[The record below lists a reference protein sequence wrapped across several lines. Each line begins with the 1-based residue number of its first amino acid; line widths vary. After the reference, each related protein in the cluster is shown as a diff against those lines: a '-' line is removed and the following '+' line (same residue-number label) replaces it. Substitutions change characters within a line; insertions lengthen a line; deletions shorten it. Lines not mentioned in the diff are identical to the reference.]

1 MRRLGRCSQSLTDDI
16 SECVFSS
23 VRPEDEDEIKVA
35 IQQQQQQQQ
44 QQYGW
49 KIPLLALFCLVLFA
63 GFLTFLQPEVVVGRE
78 RSINTLKVTEEA
90 SSVRRRRPARV
101 TAKKSILSLEQ
112 QQEEKEMIK
121 ALNDKEK
128 AAVPEG
134 EEEEEAIYGGVWRFF
149 TTELELELE
158 L

>member
-35 IQQQQQQQQ
+35 IQQQQ

-134 EEEEEAIYGGVWRFF
+134 EEEEEEAIYGGVWRFF